1 MNSQSQIVNLAQIV
15 NSAQTTS
22 RKVLIENI
30 QKWAL
35 LDSQL
40 KQITEKT
47 KEYRELKSTLTQ
59 SICTY
64 LQENNMQSTKIDTS
78 NGHIK
83 LYEKKDYSPLTFG
96 YIEDCLGKII
106 PDNSH
111 VEFII
116 QYLKEHREIKTSSDL
131 RRTYNGKTNI

>member
-1 MNSQSQIVNLAQIV
+1 MNSQSQIVN
-15 NSAQTTS
+15 S

-35 LDSQL
+35 LDTQL

-64 LQENNMQSTKIDTS
+64 LHENNMQSTKIDTS

-96 YIEDCLGKII
+96 YIEECLGKII
-106 PDNSH
+106 PDKSH

-131 RRTYNGKTNI
+131 RRTYNGNLTA

>member
-1 MNSQSQIVNLAQIV
+1 MNNQSQIVN
-15 NSAQTTS
+15 S

-96 YIEDCLGKII
+96 YIEECLGKII
-106 PDNSH
+106 PDKSH
-111 VEFII
+111 VDFII
-116 QYLKEHREIKTSSDL
+116 KYLKEHREIKSSTEL
-131 RRTYNGKTNI
+131 RCIYKEESSA

>member
-1 MNSQSQIVNLAQIV
+1 MNNQSQIVN
-15 NSAQTTS
+15 S

-96 YIEDCLGKII
+96 YIEECLGKII
-106 PDNSH
+106 PDKSH

-116 QYLKEHREIKTSSDL
+116 QYLKEHREIKTSLDL
-131 RRTYNGKTNI
+131 RRTYNGNLTA

>member
-1 MNSQSQIVNLAQIV
+1 MNNQSQIVN
-15 NSAQTTS
+15 S

-96 YIEDCLGKII
+96 YIEECLGKII
-106 PDNSH
+106 H
-111 VEFII
+111 KI
-116 QYLKEHREIKTSSDL
+116 
-131 RRTYNGKTNI
+131 